1 VITDAAEYA
10 ERLLGGLGVD
20 LPVLAHEA
28 PSDPVRDWAGS
39 GAMWL
44 TGYAGEAPQLGAG
57 TPATAV
63 HGALLAL
70 RSVAAAVG
78 VDASQLPDE
87 RLLGE
92 RAALVGLTRNGRTSA
107 GGATRLLEAAD
118 GTVAIAL
125 ARETDLAS
133 LPALTEAAVTDQ
145 PWDAVA
151 EWCSRTSVADVAE
164 RAALLGIAAAALP
177 TAGSTEVGPQPMP
190 AVALHERPLTV
201 VDLSALWAGPLAAH
215 LLQLV
220 GARVVG
226 VESPTRPD
234 PSRLSQ
240 PAFFDLLHSGTEQRS
255 LDFTTADGRDELR
268 RLIAAADIVIEA
280 SRPRGL
286 QQLGID
292 AEQLASDHGI
302 TWVSITAYGRD
313 DPRIGFGDDVAVGAG
328 LVGAGPVFAGD
339 AIADPITGV
348 HAALIAL
355 TRALSGRTGVVEVP
369 MHDTVQRCVG
379 PVPDAEVVQRDGDWY
394 VDTGNDLIAVARPS
408 TRVAS

>member
-1 VITDAAEYA
+1 
-10 ERLLGGLGVD
+10 
-20 LPVLAHEA
+20 
-28 PSDPVRDWAGS
+28 
-39 GAMWL
+39 MWL
-44 TGYAGEAPQLGAG
+44 TGHADGPPQFATG

-63 HGALLAL
+63 RGGLHALC
-70 RSVAAAVG
+70 SVAAAVG
-78 VDASQLPDE
+78 SDSSRLPDE

-92 RAALVGLTRNGRTSA
+92 RAALSGLSRNGRTCA
-107 GGATRLLEAAD
+107 GGATRLLDAAD

-125 ARETDLAS
+125 PRPSDVDS
-133 LPALTEAAVTDQ
+133 VPALTEVNVDGDPWAAVADWCEQT
-145 PWDAVA
+145 PSA
-151 EWCSRTSVADVAE
+151 EVVE
-164 RAALLGIAAAALP
+164 RATLLGIAAAALP
-177 TAGSTEVGPQPMP
+177 TAPLGTEPIPP
-190 AVALHERPLTV
+190 ATPDALQARPLTV

-240 PAFFDLLHSGTEQRS
+240 PAFFDLLHSGTERRS
-255 LDFTTADGRDELR
+255 IDFTAPAGRDELR

-348 HAALIAL
+348 HAALIAF

-379 PVPDAEVVQRDGDWY
+379 PVLDAEVVQRDGDWY